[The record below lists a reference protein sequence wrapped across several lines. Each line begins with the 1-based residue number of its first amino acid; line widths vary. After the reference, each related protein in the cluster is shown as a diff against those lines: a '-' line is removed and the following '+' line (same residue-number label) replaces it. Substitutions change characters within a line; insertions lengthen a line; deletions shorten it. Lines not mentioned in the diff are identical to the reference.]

1 MNFIFFIIIGAV
13 ILDLLIG
20 SISSI
25 MNIRSLRS
33 EPPAGL
39 EDVYDAEEYR
49 HSQAYTRTQLR
60 FSLVVGFFKVL
71 LLLAFWFL
79 GGFNYL
85 DIQARELGLNSVW
98 TGVVFIG
105 SISVINTVSSI
116 PFDLYATFVIEQRFG
131 FNKTTYTTYIV
142 DNIKKT
148 ILSAVIGIPLLI
160 GVLYFFE
167 NTGSLAWLYVWIF
180 VVFVSLSIQVI
191 APVWIMP
198 IFNKFTPLEEGALR
212 DSIVNYVQD
221 VEFGYSNIY
230 VIDGSRRSAHS
241 NAFFTGL
248 GKTKRIALFDTLI
261 DQLETNEIVSVIAH
275 EVGHSKK
282 GHIILG
288 MILSTLHMGI
298 MLFLLSLMMENTL
311 LFEAFFMDETS
322 VYASILFFALLFTP
336 LDLVISP
343 LLQAISRR
351 HEYQADRW
359 AVDTTGQGLD
369 LISGLKKLSVKNLA
383 NLSPHPLFVILNYSH
398 PPLLSR
404 IEAIEEQIG
413 ANK

>member
-1 MNFIFFIIIGAV
+1 MC
-13 ILDLLIG
+13 
-20 SISSI
+20 
-25 MNIRSLRS
+25 IRDR
-33 EPPAGL
+33 
-39 EDVYDAEEYR
+39 
-49 HSQAYTRTQLR
+49 
-60 FSLVVGFFKVL
+60 
-71 LLLAFWFL
+71 
-79 GGFNYL
+79 
-85 DIQARELGLNSVW
+85 
-98 TGVVFIG
+98 
-105 SISVINTVSSI
+105 
-116 PFDLYATFVIEQRFG
+116 
-131 FNKTTYTTYIV
+131 
-142 DNIKKT
+142 
-148 ILSAVIGIPLLI
+148 
-160 GVLYFFE
+160 
-167 NTGSLAWLYVWIF
+167 
-180 VVFVSLSIQVI
+180 
-191 APVWIMP
+191 
-198 IFNKFTPLEEGALR
+198 
-212 DSIVNYVQD
+212 
-221 VEFGYSNIY
+221 
-230 VIDGSRRSAHS
+230 
-241 NAFFTGL
+241 
-248 GKTKRIALFDTLI
+248 TKRIALFDTLI

-288 MILSTLHMGI
+288 MILSTLHMGM

-343 LLQAISRR
+343 LLQAISRS

>member
-20 SISSI
+20 SVSSI
-25 MNIRSLRS
+25 MNIKSLKS
-33 EPPAGL
+33 EPPVGL

-49 HSQAYTRTQLR
+49 HSQDYTRTQLR
-60 FSLVVGFFKVL
+60 FGLVVGFFKVL

-85 DIQARELGLNSVW
+85 DIEVRALGLNSIW
-98 TGVVFIG
+98 TGVAFI
-105 SISVINTVSSI
+105 SLLSVINTVSSI
-116 PFDLYATFVIEQRFG
+116 PFDLYSTFVIEQKFG
-131 FNKTTYTTYIV
+131 FNKTTYTTYII

-160 GVLYFFE
+160 GILYFFE
-167 NTGSLAWLYVWIF
+167 NTGSLSWLYVWAF
-180 VVFVSLSIQVI
+180 VVFVSFSIQVI

-198 IFNKFTPLEEGALR
+198 IFNKFTPLEDGELR
-212 DSIVNYVQD
+212 DSIVGYVQN
-221 VEFGYSNIY
+221 VKFAYSNIY

-261 DQLETNEIVSVIAH
+261 EQLETNELVSVIAH

-288 MILSTLHMGI
+288 MILSTVHMGI
-298 MLFLLSLMMENTL
+298 MLFLLSLMMENAL

-322 VYASILFFALLFTP
+322 IYASILFFAMLFTP
-336 LDLVISP
+336 LDLIISP

-351 HEYQADRW
+351 HEYQADKW
-359 AVDTTGQGLD
+359 AIDTTGHGSD
-369 LISGLKKLSVKNLA
+369 LISGLKKLSAKNLA
-383 NLSPHPLFVILNYSH
+383 NLSPHPMFVILNYSH
-398 PPLLSR
+398 PPLLNR
-404 IEAIEEQIG
+404 IEAIKEQTG
-413 ANK
+413 VKQ

>member
-98 TGVVFIG
+98 TGVGFIG

-131 FNKTTYTTYIV
+131 FNKTTYTTIRLTQYEV
-142 DNIKKT
+142 TLPKKPMT
-148 ILSAVIGIPLLI
+148 SICDLLR
-160 GVLYFFE
+160 G
-167 NTGSLAWLYVWIF
+167 
-180 VVFVSLSIQVI
+180 
-191 APVWIMP
+191 
-198 IFNKFTPLEEGALR
+198 LEG
-212 DSIVNYVQD
+212 
-221 VEFGYSNIY
+221 
-230 VIDGSRRSAHS
+230 
-241 NAFFTGL
+241 TGL
-248 GKTKRIALFDTLI
+248 VWVR
-261 DQLETNEIVSVIAH
+261 
-275 EVGHSKK
+275 
-282 GHIILG
+282 
-288 MILSTLHMGI
+288 
-298 MLFLLSLMMENTL
+298 
-311 LFEAFFMDETS
+311 
-322 VYASILFFALLFTP
+322 
-336 LDLVISP
+336 
-343 LLQAISRR
+343 
-351 HEYQADRW
+351 
-359 AVDTTGQGLD
+359 
-369 LISGLKKLSVKNLA
+369 
-383 NLSPHPLFVILNYSH
+383 
-398 PPLLSR
+398 
-404 IEAIEEQIG
+404 
-413 ANK
+413 